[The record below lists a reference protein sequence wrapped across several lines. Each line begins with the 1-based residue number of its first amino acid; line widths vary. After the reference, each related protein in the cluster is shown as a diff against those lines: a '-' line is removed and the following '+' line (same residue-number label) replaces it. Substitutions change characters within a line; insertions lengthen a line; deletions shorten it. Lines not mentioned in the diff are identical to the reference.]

1 MSDYVNIT
9 QVVGAIVSG
18 ELDDSFDT
26 IREAM
31 KQRKDSK
38 SAILKSTLKIGDHVK
53 FVNGSPKYLI
63 GLEAVVRNK
72 KQKRIGIEFVDKV
85 AAGRF
90 GHGIVNASPSMIE
103 PMPFSN
109 APDSEHTIKP
119 LTTEEMREGSRQYR
133 TSTDKDMD
141 EVNAF
146 WGVES

>member
-103 PMPFSN
+103 PMPFSA
-109 APDSEHTIKP
+109 APDSVFGLSNRP
-119 LTTEEMREGSRQYR
+119 MRG
-133 TSTDKDMD
+133 TDADMTD
-141 EVNAF
+141 ELDSF
-146 WGVES
+146 QGVDN